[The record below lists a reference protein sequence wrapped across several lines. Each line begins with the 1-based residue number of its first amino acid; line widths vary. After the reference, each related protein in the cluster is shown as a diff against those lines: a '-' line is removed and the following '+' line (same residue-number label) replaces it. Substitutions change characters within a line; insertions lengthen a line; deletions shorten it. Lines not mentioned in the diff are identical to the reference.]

1 MIEVH
6 DDHGEIT
13 SITINGEA
21 LDSDDGEVWFL
32 PKGLVAGL
40 KVSDLPDTVA
50 FEPCKFREDSTVILD
65 SIPMRLRQI
74 APNKVHVEFED
85 GGTRKYWDGDIG
97 FKVWMEAK
105 RATIEEREKEIGD
118 IHFES
123 YDDDGAYI
131 WLIYSS
137 EIETESVES
146 LVQLAEQIVNEVDGA
161 AELRLGGR
169 LVKASDPTNEADFTV
184 RVVLPILRKL
194 GFANIKYNHGKREY
208 GKDIVFARLS
218 EFQELEHW
226 AAQVKYG
233 DVDGGAGSEIDKLSV
248 RPTTPSRCRSTTST
262 PGSSNASASW
272 SSLPLVNSPRTPS
285 RRFAARSRA
294 IHCGTILSSWTLT
307 RSRHLPRD
315 SGDSMMR
322 TTGSR
327 RRLTARL
334 SRRVRPDRR
343 RYHAFYAVRCSW

>member
-1 MIEVH
+1 MIEVQ

-13 SITINGEA
+13 SITIKGEA

-40 KVSDLPDTVA
+40 KVSDLPNTVA
-50 FEPCKFREDSTVILD
+50 FEPCKFREESTVFLD
-65 SIPMRLRQI
+65 SIPMRLKRI
-74 APNKVHVEFED
+74 GPNKVHVQFED
-85 GGTRKYWDGDIG
+85 GGTRKHWDGEIG

-105 RATIEEREKEIGD
+105 RATVEEREKEVGD
-118 IHFES
+118 IHLES
-123 YDDDGAYI
+123 YDDDDAYI
-131 WLIYSS
+131 WLFYSA

-169 LVKASDPTNEADFTV
+169 LVKASDPTNEAEFTV

-233 DVDGGAGSEIDKLSV
+233 NVDGGAGSEIDKLISQADDAFKMPFYDIYTRQQQRICKFV
-248 RPTTPSRCRSTTST
+248 IIASGKFTE
-262 PGSSNASASW
+262 NAIEKICEKIESH
-272 SSLPLVNSPRTPS
+272 SLRNNLVFLDGDKIETLAE
-285 RRFAARSRA
+285 RFR
-294 IHCGTILSSWTLT
+294 GT
-307 RSRHLPRD
+307 
-315 SGDSMMR
+315 
-322 TTGSR
+322 
-327 RRLTARL
+327 A
-334 SRRVRPDRR
+334 
-343 RYHAFYAVRCSW
+343 